1 MSDREVSE
9 AEFDHVLSRAFG
21 RAPSGDDQV
30 VALFR
35 DAGLCEESALSAARG
50 LDSGLYFSFEDA
62 ALAQAWGYDS
72 ANRRRNPAATP
83 ERIAEVAKR
92 LPEHLKVQE
101 QA

>member
-9 AEFDHVLSRAFG
+9 AEFDHAVSRAFG

-30 VALFR
+30 VSLFR
-35 DAGLCEESALSAARG
+35 EAGLCEESAVQAARG

-62 ALAQAWGYDS
+62 ALAQTWGFDG
-72 ANRRRNPAATP
+72 ANRRRNLAASP
-83 ERIAEVAKR
+83 ERIAEAAQR
-92 LPEHLKVQE
+92 LPEHLRVQE